1 MLLDEATTGYDME
14 SRKVS
19 MKELFPNQTVIVVTH
34 HQEELEGMDTIY
46 RLHQGEIEKLNRGG
60 NDVSEKEKLI
70 KHIQIASGILTIP
83 PLFFMKF
90 RAPGESLYWS
100 GMIIRMFNEE
110 EFHPEY
116 IIFILVSLYV
126 FASVIRTTFILR
138 GKTRVV
144 RISSR
149 DQYGFVWRASCSTY

>member
-1 MLLDEATTGYDME
+1 MTFQ
-14 SRKVS
+14 K
-19 MKELFPNQTVIVVTH
+19 
-34 HQEELEGMDTIY
+34 
-46 RLHQGEIEKLNRGG
+46 
-60 NDVSEKEKLI
+60 KEKLI

-126 FASVIRTTFILR
+126 FASVIRTTFIFAWE
-138 GKTRVV
+138 KTRVV
-144 RISSR
+144 RISSC
-149 DQYGFVWRASCSTY
+149 DQYGFVWRASCRRSARLFFHYIIWQFRQWNL